1 MLGNAGGDAPEGLW
15 ERIARELALDRG
27 PDYAPPIP
35 DLTSAMRS
43 GDRVIA
49 PITPIEAAPRSARRF
64 RPVIYSLGT
73 VAAALALVVGLLSA
87 RVSTLDNRVA
97 TIEAAVGAT
106 GTARAAALAAADPA
120 HRTVTLTSSVGQ
132 KAAVLV
138 VLPDGRA
145 YLITEAGVSSLPAD
159 RSYQLWARVD
169 GRSVS
174 IGLLG
179 RSPTDVA
186 VQVTSNMTKFMVT
199 IEPLGGTLTPTTP
212 VVMQSPTI
220 SI

>member
-1 MLGNAGGDAPEGLW
+1 M
-15 ERIARELALDRG
+15 
-27 PDYAPPIP
+27 
-35 DLTSAMRS
+35 
-43 GDRVIA
+43 
-49 PITPIEAAPRSARRF
+49 
-64 RPVIYSLGT
+64 
-73 VAAALALVVGLLSA
+73 
-87 RVSTLDNRVA
+87 
-97 TIEAAVGAT
+97 
-106 GTARAAALAAADPA
+106 
-120 HRTVTLTSSVGQ
+120 TLTSSVGQ

-145 YLITEAGVSSLPAD
+145 YLITEAGVSSLPAY